1 MSRTRVWTE
10 PCLLE
15 AAKTEYDGVIED
27 FLSVGEKLFGPYVWG
42 RLVSVGLHSD
52 TSIFFHTYGKHELLV
67 DAYTYTY
74 SINAHDVFHLSV
86 CVTPL

>member
-1 MSRTRVWTE
+1 MWTE

-42 RLVSVGLHSD
+42 RFVFIDPCMVCKDKMLKFDILIIFNWSTYDNNKISLVHM
-52 TSIFFHTYGKHELLV
+52 
-67 DAYTYTY
+67 
-74 SINAHDVFHLSV
+74 
-86 CVTPL
+86 